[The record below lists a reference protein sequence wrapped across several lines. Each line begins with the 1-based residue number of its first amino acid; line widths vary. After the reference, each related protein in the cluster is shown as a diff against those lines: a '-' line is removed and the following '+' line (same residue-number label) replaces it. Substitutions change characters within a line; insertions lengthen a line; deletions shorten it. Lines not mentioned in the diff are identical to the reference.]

1 MDVNLGLLGYLPLP
15 QMPFD
20 KVPQQNEAT
29 RRVEESAKAIDKKVE
44 KYKYTDAY
52 TYHPHNMNK
61 IYPQRQGEHVDF
73 VVA

>member
-1 MDVNLGLLGYLPLP
+1 MDVNLGLLGYFPLP

-29 RRVEESAKAIDKKVE
+29 RRVEESARAIDKKVE

>member
-1 MDVNLGLLGYLPLP
+1 MDVNLGLLGYFPLP

-29 RRVEESAKAIDKKVE
+29 RRVEESARAIDKKVE

-52 TYHPHNMNK
+52 MYHPHNMNK